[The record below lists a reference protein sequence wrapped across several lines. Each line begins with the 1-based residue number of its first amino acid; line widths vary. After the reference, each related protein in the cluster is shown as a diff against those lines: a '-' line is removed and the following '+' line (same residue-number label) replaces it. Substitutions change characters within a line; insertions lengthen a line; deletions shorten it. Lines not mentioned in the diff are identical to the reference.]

1 MALLKNWS
9 EKGDIILKLND
20 IPVNTRSEF
29 EELLAYHNP
38 GDKIKITFK
47 TDSKLTDQAVTLT
60 NREGTTAML
69 VKQVTTS
76 QNLGASF
83 ETVSKVER
91 DKLNI
96 ANGVKISGIKNGL
109 IARMGLPEGFIITSI
124 NKVAIN
130 SPEELIEI
138 LEKIKGRV
146 MIEGLSSNG
155 GRSYYNFYF

>member
-1 MALLKNWS
+1 
-9 EKGDIILKLND
+9 
-20 IPVNTRSEF
+20 
-29 EELLAYHNP
+29 
-38 GDKIKITFK
+38 
-47 TDSKLTDQAVTLT
+47 
-60 NREGTTAML
+60 ML

-91 DKLNI
+91 DKLGI

-155 GRSYYNFYF
+155 AKSYYNFYF